1 MENTPNPSMPREASN
16 EHEELRLEPV
26 QEHKSS
32 QQDVT
37 TEKTSE
43 NSSEDLVKPQ
53 ERSIRGFR
61 WFLVCFAI
69 FSANLLFGLDNTIAA
84 DIQGAVSDAFHDTE
98 RLGWLGVGF
107 TLGSAAGIL
116 PLGKAY
122 GIFDNKWVFISCLLN
137 FSAAS
142 ALCGAAPTMNALIVG
157 RVWAGFGGAGMY
169 LGTLN
174 LSTALVLPKEQPLY
188 VGITGFVYGSG
199 CILGPVVGGLLAD
212 SSATWRWVRF
222 EGLPLFYCGV
232 PAMDYSFIGH
242 NSTNMRKKHYR
253 ASI

>member
-1 MENTPNPSMPREASN
+1 MRLQPAQDDHQHIVEDASTEPPNNLSTLSEKGS
-16 EHEELRLEPV
+16 EEPIA
-26 QEHKSS
+26 
-32 QQDVT
+32 
-37 TEKTSE
+37 
-43 NSSEDLVKPQ
+43 KPE
-53 ERSIRGFR
+53 ERSIRGLR

-84 DIQGAVSDAFHDTE
+84 DIQGAVSDTFHDTE

-107 TLGSAAGIL
+107 ALGSAAGIL

-122 GIFDNKWVFISCLLN
+122 GIFDNKWVFISCLVN

-212 SSATWRWVRF
+212 SSATWRWVRRPSSLTSP
-222 EGLPLFYCGV
+222 LPLLRLGQSV
-232 PAMDYSFIGH
+232 LGPSA
-242 NSTNMRKKHYR
+242 NVNKLNRR